1 MDSLSDLARQIPS
14 MGGSEIGSLLRKAA
28 LEAPNDTAIVEV
40 GCWLGAGTAQLALGI
55 RDRAEPDRIALHCYD
70 RWQSNESEVEKA
82 SRFGLA
88 LGTAEDTLPITRRY
102 LTPFDVPIQF
112 HKGDILESQWT
123 GGPIS
128 VYVDDAAKK
137 WKAFYHI
144 LLTFGPYWIPGET
157 LVVLMDYD
165 IWTKTSMDEHMCQ
178 KRFIEEN
185 SDCFERIQYDG
196 HPKVS
201 SGLGEHATLP
211 VVFRYTRLL
220 DIEHWVAT
228 ACGRSLDASEKE
240 VRHLNRRIQRMRQ
253 STSWRVT
260 SPIRVFGEVVRSF
273 RKDH

>member
-88 LGTAEDTLPITRRY
+88 LGTAVDTLPITRRY

-128 VYVDDAAKK
+128 VCSRDSLHRPVRPSIFRA
-137 WKAFYHI
+137 
-144 LLTFGPYWIPGET
+144 T
-157 LVVLMDYD
+157 LV
-165 IWTKTSMDEHMCQ
+165 
-178 KRFIEEN
+178 
-185 SDCFERIQYDG
+185 
-196 HPKVS
+196 
-201 SGLGEHATLP
+201 
-211 VVFRYTRLL
+211 
-220 DIEHWVAT
+220 
-228 ACGRSLDASEKE
+228 
-240 VRHLNRRIQRMRQ
+240 NRRR
-253 STSWRVT
+253 
-260 SPIRVFGEVVRSF
+260 FVRKES
-273 RKDH
+273 RKLFAFLSMILS